1 MSHGYCTECQAQVT
15 VHNGLCLLDH
25 RIDPATIEE
34 TSGRRLR
41 SSARRRRGTHT
52 PRPISRRTLP
62 TVSLDP
68 SPFTSSVAVIERDPQ
83 PTPPPSA
90 RPPIPAPVRAEPTP
104 AFAERRYSPVTNSD
118 TLSLT
123 GLLVEELWNLGPDE
137 DIEGWIPGEL
147 DATLIQTGVR
157 KRRIVAVVVL
167 VALTMAAGW
176 RAMTWGDAMTAAA
189 IEAVSTESARLVG
202 HLEAIDPVLV
212 DLADGAVDAPLEAS
226 TTLAGLDEAA
236 RRLFSVA
243 GDLPAD
249 SDLAPVRE
257 QAVTQSSAA
266 LDVGTT
272 VAESIA
278 YASAIELITRP
289 LELPASTDVDGL
301 AIITADVTGWVTDFQ
316 SGVGSLPANELTD
329 THRQAM
335 EDLASS
341 LPEWQGSYLD
351 ALRAR
356 DTERAASHV
365 AELATQVDFVQTS
378 WAGAATS
385 IADWARERIEPL
397 TVALVVNR

>member
-1 MSHGYCTECQAQVT
+1 MPHGYCTECQAQVT

-41 SSARRRRGTHT
+41 SSARRRRGTHA
-52 PRPISRRTLP
+52 PRPINRRTLP

-68 SPFTSSVAVIERDPQ
+68 SPFMGSVAVIEREPEPAPPPLAPSSN
-83 PTPPPSA
+83 PTPV
-90 RPPIPAPVRAEPTP
+90 RPEPVPAL
-104 AFAERRYSPVTNSD
+104 AERRHAPVTDSD

-137 DIEGWIPGEL
+137 DIEGWTPGEL
-147 DATLIQTGVR
+147 DAMLIQTGIR
-157 KRRIVAVVVL
+157 KRKVVAIVVL

-176 RAMTWGDAMTAAA
+176 RALTWGDASTAAA
-189 IEAVSTESARLVG
+189 IEAVTAESARLVG
-202 HLEAIDPVLV
+202 HLEAIDPLLV
-212 DLADGAVDAPLEAS
+212 DLADGVIEAPLEAS
-226 TTLAGLDEAA
+226 TALAGLDESA

-257 QAVTQSSAA
+257 QAVAQSGGA

-272 VAESIA
+272 VAESVA

-289 LELPASTDVDGL
+289 IELPESTDVDGL
-301 AIITADVTGWVTDFQ
+301 AVITADVTGWVTDFQ

-335 EDLASS
+335 ADLAAS
-341 LPEWQGSYLD
+341 LPEWQVSYLD

-356 DTERAASHV
+356 DAERASGHID
-365 AELATQVDFVQTS
+365 ELATQIDFVRGS
-378 WAGAATS
+378 WAAAATA
-385 IADWARERIEPL
+385 ITDWARERMQPL